1 MNKYEF
7 GDSPDVEVLRYVAI
21 ILLLGRENVEE
32 IIEAAPLQLGSQ
44 NLIYERMVEC
54 ANKQKEECKEIILN
68 LLDDSKKL
76 MGNEDLPI
84 DIFTQLCQFPDSV
97 LHKLIAKGMEYTD
110 AIRDRNINVTN
121 E

>member
-54 ANKQKEECKEIILN
+54 ANKQKEECKET
-68 LLDDSKKL
+68 K
-76 MGNEDLPI
+76 
-84 DIFTQLCQFPDSV
+84 TCQ
-97 LHKLIAKGMEYTD
+97 
-110 AIRDRNINVTN
+110 
-121 E
+121 